1 MLPNFLADGGGPPAT
16 ADWPYLAIVGVLA
29 LALVLREVRSDLAQR
44 SADPSSRW
52 FGRLRSGEGPADPV
66 NRLG

>member
-1 MLPNFLADGGGPPAT
+1 MLALILDGGGAPTGT
-16 ADWPYLAIVGVLA
+16 ADWPYLALVGALV
-29 LALVLREVRSDLAQR
+29 LALVLREARCEITER

-66 NRLG
+66 NRLA

>member
-1 MLPNFLADGGGPPAT
+1 MLAIIADGGGPPLDD
-16 ADWPYLAIVGVLA
+16 DWAYLALVAVLVLA
-29 LALVLREVRSDLAQR
+29 LALSEVRSDLAQR